1 MVAKREVK
9 GMNRFMDKV
18 KQFFAGKKMLAIFI
32 GAVIVFVVAGLLLD

>member
-1 MVAKREVK
+1 MDAL
-9 GMNRFMDKV
+9 MDKV